1 MTFSPFYMGNHTK
14 PWDIDEEGMRP
25 SSYTMAEN
33 WGGQINFMIPLDKRG
48 LERCRSIAARQEEKM
63 RLDYELVRVLK
74 CAELQQKGFMLKPL
88 TRVAGMCSDVIPITA
103 WEKAKKEVLKCTTPP
118 KPWYKPW
125 IKQKEPKC
133 IMSTLS
139 NQYKKEAEAKAKA
152 AKKST
157 KKSTK

>member
-33 WGGQINFMIPLDKRG
+33 WGAQLNFMIPLDKRG
-48 LERCRSIAARQEEKM
+48 LERCRRMAARQEEKM

-74 CAELQQKGFMLKPL
+74 CAELQQKGFMLKPYS
-88 TRVAGMCSDVIPITA
+88 RVGEMCSDVIPIAA
-103 WEKAKKEVLKCTTPP
+103 WKKAKQDVLNCITPP

-125 IKQKEPKC
+125 IKQPKPKC
-133 IMSTLS
+133 TMSTLS
-139 NQYKKEAEAKAKA
+139 DKIKKDAEAKAKA
-152 AKKST
+152 TKKTTKST
-157 KKSTK
+157 K